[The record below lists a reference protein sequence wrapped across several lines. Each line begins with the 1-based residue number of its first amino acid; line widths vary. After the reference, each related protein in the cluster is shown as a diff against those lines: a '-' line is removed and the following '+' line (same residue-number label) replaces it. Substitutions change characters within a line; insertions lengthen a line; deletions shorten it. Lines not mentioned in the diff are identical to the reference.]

1 MDENGGRFYTA
12 LAFDDATIRRYTI
25 NSMTPDDD
33 FDVVVRFDFAECLVN
48 DELTG
53 VFDVVGIIHDG
64 WFNSVPVVALFV
76 ESVCFVSDASG
87 FETACLQVVGT
98 PRVDV

>member
-1 MDENGGRFYTA
+1 
-12 LAFDDATIRRYTI
+12 
-25 NSMTPDDD
+25 MTPDDD

-76 ESVCFVSDASG
+76 ESVGFVSDSSG